1 MSEKSNLNAL
11 LIINKIVYNDIPIEL
26 NRTEK
31 MVLLSLV
38 NHNNWKTGL
47 CNPSIKTI
55 QNEWFYKSDREVIK
69 ALKSLSDKGI
79 FTKETIKRRNYYHL
93 NIEFLLRNYIN
104 DSDNSQKNKRDINP
118 QNVGYP
124 QNVGNLQNDSN
135 IYPQN
140 VGNDYPQNVGTN
152 NERTM
157 KEQLKNNIYSIF
169 EHWNLKEIVKH
180 KELNPAIEKAISKSL
195 EIYSIDEIKQG
206 IDNYNEILK
215 SSYVFNHYWSLNEF
229 LTRERGI
236 STFIDNG
243 INKLNYDTWRNRKVN
258 KGNDNKVNSLRQA
271 NFTQRDYDFNNLE
284 KQLLGWD

>member
-1 MSEKSNLNAL
+1 M
-11 LIINKIVYNDIPIEL
+11 ND
-26 NRTEK
+26 K
-31 MVLLSLV
+31 Y
-38 NHNNWKTGL
+38 
-47 CNPSIKTI
+47 
-55 QNEWFYKSDREVIK
+55 EWFYKSDREVIK

-135 IYPQN
+135 HYPQN

>member
-169 EHWNLKEIVKH
+169 EHWNLKKIVKH